1 MNKFPIPENE
11 NERLRALD
19 AYGIMDSLNEH
30 EFDRIAKLAAIIC
43 DVPVALISFI
53 AGERQWIKAKVG
65 LEHAHMAREAAFC
78 QYTILDEGYV
88 EIPDATLD
96 ERFKN
101 LDIVAGD
108 PKFRFYGGYPL
119 IDPSGFALGTL
130 CVIDYKA
137 ASLSEN
143 QRLALK
149 LLSEEVVA
157 LILEHQQK
165 KELDIFEQLFTIS
178 EDMIGI
184 VSKDGFLKKAN
195 PAFER
200 LLGWKEADFQQT
212 SLFDMV
218 HPDDVEGTRRT
229 VRKIDEGERLINF
242 SHRFRT
248 ASGQYK
254 FLHWTVIP
262 GLSSGMLYTVGR
274 DITERQ
280 MKSDELE
287 ASERKFRA
295 FFENAQGVMFTHD
308 LQGNFLTVN
317 TAGAASLGYTVEEIT
332 GMSLFKVIPESRH
345 PYLQEYLKQ
354 IVERGGINSVLTA
367 MRKDGTECNWLY
379 SNVLETDAGAEPYI
393 IGTAVD
399 ITERQRVEAE
409 LVTEKARLT
418 AFVQHAPAA
427 VAMLDEDMNFVAVSN
442 CWMDDYRVKDRNILG
457 TSYYDIFPFLN
468 EEGKAR
474 HQRILNGAIERKEGD
489 FYQPP
494 GDNDIQYVSWEMRP
508 WYRFDGSIGGI
519 MVFTQNIT
527 DSMLQREEL
536 QKAKIQAEQ
545 ASVAKSEFLAN
556 MSHEIRTPLNGV
568 IGFTDLVLKTDLN
581 EIQQQYLTI
590 VNQSANALLSI
601 INDILDFSKIEAG
614 KLELEI
620 EKCDIFEMCSEATD
634 IITYQIQ
641 TKGVEMLLNM
651 SPALPRFIWADNV
664 RLKQIL
670 INLLSNASKFTEHG
684 EIELKVEILETL
696 DTETTFRF
704 SVRDTGIGIKDDKQS
719 KIFDAFSQE
728 DGSTTKK
735 YGGTGLGLTI
745 SNKLLGMMGSRL
757 QLQSVLGI
765 GSTFFFDIT
774 LKAEAGEPEIW
785 EDLKI
790 NNVLIVDDNDNNRM
804 ILRQMLLLK
813 NIDSKEARNG
823 LEALQLI
830 ATGTRFD
837 LILMDYHMPFMDGL
851 ETIAKIR
858 EQFYATPEEQPI
870 MLLSSSSDDENVVK
884 ACEIYQVSQR
894 LVKPIKMHDL
904 YDTLA
909 KLHKKDTRVTST
921 VQTSQP
927 NTTSKITILV
937 AEDNAVNMLLA
948 RTILNRTAPNARV
961 IEAKNGV
968 EALNFCLSEVP
979 DIIFMD
985 VQMPLMNGYEATERI
1000 RKMEALV
1007 KVPIVALTAGNVQSE
1022 KDKCLAAGMDDFVTK
1037 PVVEETIGLMLNKWL
1052 NLVPSDEVVHASPDE
1067 NGHLN
1072 HFDIDQVKRYVG
1084 DDAEI
1089 ITEVIA
1095 LTRKELKECLS
1106 ILKVQQEQK
1115 NLKDLNSTGHKLY
1128 GTSVSAGL
1136 PFLAILA
1143 RKLER
1148 LSSLDHEEA
1157 TSLFEEL
1164 RAEIVLVLRILED
1177 SSS

>member
-1 MNKFPIPENE
+1 VNKFPIPENE
-11 NERLRALD
+11 KERLRALD

-53 AGERQWIKAKVG
+53 AGERQWFKAKVG
-65 LEHAHMAREAAFC
+65 LELSDMEREAAFC
-78 QYTILDEGYV
+78 QYTILADEYV
-88 EIPDATLD
+88 EIQDATQD
-96 ERFKN
+96 ERFKD

-108 PKFRFYGGYPL
+108 PRFRFYGGYPL
-119 IDPSGFALGTL
+119 VDPKGYALGTL
-130 CVIDYKA
+130 CVIDYKP
-137 ASLSEN
+137 ASLSDN

-149 LLSEEVVA
+149 LLSEEVIA
-157 LILEHQQK
+157 LILERQQK
-165 KELDIFEQLFTIS
+165 KELYIFEQLFTIS
-178 EDMIGI
+178 EDMIG
-184 VSKDGFLKKAN
+184 VVTKDGYLKKAN

-200 LLGWKEADFQQT
+200 LLGWTETDLQQT
-212 SLFDMV
+212 SLFDLV
-218 HPDDVEGTRRT
+218 HPDDVASTRKT
-229 VRKIDEGERLINF
+229 VRKIDAGERLVNF
-242 SHRFRT
+242 SHRFMT

-254 FLHWTVIP
+254 VLYWTVIP
-262 GLSSGMLYTVGR
+262 DASSGRLFTVGR
-274 DITERQ
+274 DITEEQ
-280 MKSDELE
+280 LKSNQLE

-317 TAGAASLGYTVEEIT
+317 AAGAASLGYTVEEIT
-332 GMSLFKVIPESRH
+332 GLSLFKVIPESRH

-354 IVERGGINSVLTA
+354 IVERGGINSILTA
-367 MRKDGTECNWLY
+367 TRKDGTECTWLY
-379 SNVLETDAGAEPYI
+379 SNVLDRDAGAEPYV

-399 ITERQRVEAE
+399 ISERQRVEAE

-427 VAMLDEDMNFVAVSN
+427 VAMLDEDMNFIAVSN
-442 CWMDDYRVKDRNILG
+442 CWLDDYQVKNRDLLG
-457 TSYYDIFPFLN
+457 TSYYNVFPFLDD
-468 EEGKAR
+468 GARAR
-474 HQRILNGAIERKEGD
+474 HERILKGAVERKEGD
-489 FYQPP
+489 YYMAP
-494 GDNDIQYVSWEMRP
+494 GDEQGQYVTWEMRP
-508 WYRFDGSIGGI
+508 WFRFDGTIGGI

-527 DSMLQREEL
+527 ESVLQREEL
-536 QKAKIQAEQ
+536 QKAKVEAEQ

-620 EKCDIFEMCSEATD
+620 EKCDIFEMCSQATD

-651 SPALPRFIWADNV
+651 SPALPRFVWADSV

-684 EIELKVEILETL
+684 EIELKVEVLEAS
-696 DTETTFRF
+696 DAQTTFRF
-704 SVRDTGIGIKDDKQS
+704 AVRDTGIGIKEDKQS

-757 QLQSVLGI
+757 QLQSVVGL

-790 NNVLIVDDNDNNRM
+790 KNVLIVDDNDNNRM
-804 ILRQMLLLK
+804 ILKQMLLLK
-813 NIDSKEARNG
+813 DIDSMEARNG
-823 LEALQLI
+823 LEALQLL
-830 ATGTRFD
+830 AAGTRFD

-858 EQFYATPEEQPI
+858 EQFHATPEEQPI
-870 MLLSSSSDDENVVK
+870 MLLSSSSDDEKVVK
-884 ACEIYQVSQR
+884 ACEIYHVSQR

-904 YDTLA
+904 YNTLA
-909 KLHKKDTRVTST
+909 KLHKKDTRITST
-921 VQTSQP
+921 VQQNLP
-927 NTTSKITILV
+927 NTTSEITILV

-961 IEAKNGV
+961 IEAKNGL

-1000 RKMEALV
+1000 RNLEALA

-1022 KDKCLAAGMDDFVTK
+1022 KERCLAAGMDDFVTK

-1052 NLVPSDEVVHASPDE
+1052 NLAPAAEVQDGQPNE
-1067 NGHLN
+1067 NGELT

-1095 LTRKELKECLS
+1095 LTRKELKECLN
-1106 ILKVQQEQK
+1106 ILIVQQEDK

-1136 PFLAILA
+1136 PILAILA

-1148 LSSLDHEEA
+1148 LSTVDDQEA
-1157 TSLFEEL
+1157 NLLFEDL
-1164 RAEIVLVLRILED
+1164 RLEIALILRILED
-1177 SSS
+1177 SNS